1 MARCVVGERKKGPA
15 PSPAVGWVEFG
26 YRHGLTWIHVPRTI
40 HAPATFMTVAHEI
53 GHNFGA
59 YHTLQTGG
67 IMSYDALVRK
77 EYRFTGANPTEVRRL
92 GGTGRWWWLF

>member
-1 MARCVVGERKKGPA
+1 
-15 PSPAVGWVEFG
+15 
-26 YRHGLTWIHVPRTI
+26 
-40 HAPATFMTVAHEI
+40 MTMAHEI

-77 EYRFTGANPTEVRRL
+77 EYKFTGTNPTEVRR
-92 GGTGRWWWLF
+92 